1 MKPTLPDPRNA
12 DILIY
17 IDGALYPRDEARV
30 SVFDSV
36 VQGGDA
42 VWEGL
47 RVYDGKIAELNE
59 HLDRL
64 FDSAHAMA
72 FDGIPTREDVHA
84 AIAETLEANQMT
96 DGVHIRLTLTRGKK
110 VTSGMSPTHNQYG
123 TTLIIVAEWKEP
135 IYKKSGIRLIT
146 SAIRRNN
153 PQFVD
158 SKIHHNNLIN
168 NILAKIEAN
177 HAGADDA
184 LMLDVN
190 GFAAETNAT
199 NVFIV
204 KKGTVLTPHADACLP
219 GITRGVILNLCR
231 REGIPCIERNI
242 SLAEVWAADEMFTT
256 GTMGELA
263 PVLEV
268 DGRRIGQGGIGPM
281 TQRLQSLHGGW
292 VREHGVPIRG

>member
-1 MKPTLPDPRNA
+1 MATLPDSRNEH
-12 DILIY
+12 ISIY
-17 IDGALYPRDEARV
+17 VDGELLHRDEAKV

-47 RVYDGKIAELNE
+47 RLYNGKIAELNE

-72 FDGIPTREDVHA
+72 FEGIPTREFVMD
-84 AIAETLEANQMT
+84 AIKKTLKANNMQ
-96 DGVHIRLTLTRGKK
+96 DDVHIRMTLTRGKK
-110 VTSGMSPTHNQYG
+110 VTSGMSPAHNKYG
-123 TTLIIVAEWKEP
+123 TTLIIIAEYKAP
-135 IYKKSGIRLIT
+135 IYDAKGIRLIT
-146 SAIRRNN
+146 STIRRNN

-177 HAGADDA
+177 RAGVEDA
-184 LMLDVN
+184 LMLDIN

-199 NVFIV
+199 NIFFI
-204 KKGTVLTPHADACLP
+204 KKGKVLTPHPDACLP
-219 GITRGVILNLCR
+219 GITRGVILQIC
-231 REGIPCIERNI
+231 EQEHIPCAEKNI
-242 SLAEVWAADEMFTT
+242 SLAEVWTADEVFTT

-263 PVLEV
+263 PVLEI
-268 DGRRIGQGGIGPM
+268 DGRVIGNGEIGPM
-281 TQRLQSLHGGW
+281 TRKIQQLHATW
-292 VREHGVPIRG
+292 VRAHGVPVVD

>member
-1 MKPTLPDPRNA
+1 MPTLPDIRNEH
-12 DILIY
+12 ISIY
-17 IDGALYPRDEARV
+17 VDGELLHRDQAKV

-47 RVYDGKIAELNE
+47 RLYNGKIAQLDE
-59 HLDRL
+59 HMDRL

-72 FDGIPTREDVHA
+72 FEGIPTRPFVVD
-84 AIAETLEANQMT
+84 AIKKTLKANNMQ
-96 DGVHIRLTLTRGKK
+96 DDVHIRLTLTRGKK

-123 TTLIIVAEWKEP
+123 TTLIIIAEYKAP
-135 IYKKSGIRLIT
+135 IYDEKGIRLIT
-146 SAIRRNN
+146 STIRRNN

-177 HAGADDA
+177 RAGVEDA
-184 LMLDVN
+184 LMLDIN

-199 NVFIV
+199 NIFFI
-204 KKGTVLTPHADACLP
+204 KKGKVLTPHADACLP
-219 GITRGVILNLCR
+219 GITRGVILQICEK
-231 REGIPCIERNI
+231 EGIPCAEKNI
-242 SLAEVWAADEMFTT
+242 SLAEVWTADEVFTT

-263 PVLEV
+263 PVLEI
-268 DGRRIGQGGIGPM
+268 DGRTIGTGEIGPM
-281 TQRLQSLHGGW
+281 TRQIQQLHATW
-292 VREHGVPIRG
+292 VRAHGVQVVD

>member
-1 MKPTLPDPRNA
+1 MTPKLPDSRNEN
-12 DILIY
+12 ILIY
-17 IDGALYPRDEARV
+17 IDGDLLHRDEAKI

-47 RVYDGKIAELNE
+47 RLYNGKIAELNE

-72 FDGIPTREDVHA
+72 FEGIPTREHVQN
-84 AIAETLEANQMT
+84 AIKETLNANKMQ
-96 DGVHIRLTLTRGKK
+96 DDVHIRLTLTRGKK
-110 VTSGMSPTHNQYG
+110 VTSGMSPKHNQYG
-123 TTLIIVAEWKEP
+123 TSLIIIAEWKAP
-135 IYKKSGIRLIT
+135 IYDDAGIRLIT
-146 SAIRRNN
+146 STIRRNN

-177 HAGADDA
+177 RAGVEDA
-184 LMLDVN
+184 LMLDIN

-199 NVFIV
+199 NIFFI
-204 KKGTVLTPHADACLP
+204 KKGLVMTPYPHACLP
-219 GITRGVILNLCR
+219 GITRGVILRIC
-231 REGIPCIERNI
+231 EKEDIPCVEKNI
-242 SLAEVWAADEMFTT
+242 SLAEAWTADEVFTT

-263 PVLEV
+263 PVLEI
-268 DGRRIGQGGIGPM
+268 DGRRIGTGEIGPV
-281 TQRLQSLHGGW
+281 TRNLQKLHADW
-292 VREHGVPIRG
+292 VRSHGAPMV

>member
-1 MKPTLPDPRNA
+1 MPTLPDPRNA
-12 DILIY
+12 NIHIY
-17 IDGALYPRDEARV
+17 VDGVLYPRDEAKV

-47 RVYDGKIAELNE
+47 RLYNGKIAELEE

-72 FDGIPTREDVHA
+72 FKGIPTRDEVRR
-84 AIAETLEANQMT
+84 AIAETLQANNMV
-96 DGVHIRLTLTRGKK
+96 DDVHIRLTLTRGKK
-110 VTSGMSPTHNQYG
+110 VTSGMSPAHNQYG
-123 TTLIIVAEWKEP
+123 TTLIIVAEWKAP
-135 IYKKSGIRLIT
+135 IYDAAGIRLVT
-146 SAIRRNN
+146 STIRRNN

-168 NILAKIEAN
+168 NILAKIEAV
-177 HAGADDA
+177 HAGVDDA
-184 LMLDVN
+184 LMLDIN

-199 NVFIV
+199 NIFVI
-204 KKGTVLTPHADACLP
+204 KKSRVLTPHADACLP
-219 GITRGVILNLCR
+219 GITRGVIMKICDLEN
-231 REGIPCIERNI
+231 IDCIEKNI
-242 SLAEVWAADEMFTT
+242 SLAEIWTADEMFTT

-268 DGRRIGQGGIGPM
+268 DGRQIGNGERGSL
-281 TQRLQSLHGGW
+281 TKRLQDLHADW
-292 VREHGVPIRG
+292 VRQHGVPIV

>member
-1 MKPTLPDPRNA
+1 MPTLPDSRNEN
-12 DILIY
+12 ILIY
-17 IDGALYPRDEARV
+17 VDGELLPRDEAKV

-47 RVYDGKIAELNE
+47 RLYNGRIAEFNE

-72 FDGIPTREDVHA
+72 FEGIPTRQFVIDAVKQ
-84 AIAETLEANQMT
+84 TLEANNMR
-96 DGVHIRLTLTRGKK
+96 DDVHIRMTLTRGKK
-110 VTSGMSPTHNQYG
+110 VTSGMSPAHNQYG
-123 TTLIIVAEWKEP
+123 TTLIIVAEYKAP
-135 IYKKSGIRLIT
+135 IYDAAGIRLIT
-146 SAIRRNN
+146 STIRRNN

-177 HAGADDA
+177 RAGVEDA
-184 LMLDVN
+184 LMLDIN

-199 NVFIV
+199 NVFFI
-204 KKGTVLTPHADACLP
+204 KKGKVLTPHADACLP
-219 GITRGVILNLCR
+219 GITRSVILTICEK
-231 REGIPCIERNI
+231 EGIPCAEKNI
-242 SLAEVWAADEMFTT
+242 SLAEVWTADEVFTT

-263 PVLEV
+263 PVLEI
-268 DGRRIGQGGIGPM
+268 DGRTIGSGSIGPL
-281 TQRLQSLHGGW
+281 TKRLQQLHATW
-292 VREHGVPIRG
+292 VRAHGVPIVD